1 MRTHFDPRPDGEA
14 EQFPCGTWL
23 VDSSQSTS
31 NWTHVDCRLCLK
43 RKTQIM
49 AAHAAEE
56 AAIVE
61 QMGDMA
67 AFLRRHTAAAEEG
80 EV

>member
-1 MRTHFDPRPDGEA
+1 MVTHFDPRPNDEA
-14 EQFPCGTWL
+14 PDQAPCGTWL
-23 VDSSQSTS
+23 GDSSELSG
-31 NWTHVDCRLCLK
+31 NWAHVDCRLCLK
-43 RKTQIM
+43 RKPQIM
-49 AAHAAEE
+49 AANSMEE

-67 AFLRRHTAAAEEG
+67 AYMRPTAATEEG